1 MYHFELFKFQ
11 VLSVGNCLLMNNV
24 AMMHCLATFQK
35 SDLLPGYVCLK
46 DRFLVLQPYLRK
58 GLF

>member
-1 MYHFELFKFQ
+1 
-11 VLSVGNCLLMNNV
+11 MNNV

-35 SDLLPGYVCLK
+35 SDLLPEYVCLK